1 MEPLEIKGRITAIR
15 DTQTFASGFSKRQF
29 AVKEL
34 IDDYPQ
40 EFGMEFAKDKCGI
53 LDSYD
58 VGDVVTVNCNLRGNE
73 YNGRHYIS
81 LQAWKIAKDG
91 QESRDTRQNGAPP
104 PQDAH
109 NKAKSDGYQ
118 PQAKA
123 DSWDD
128 DNEKIPF

>member
-1 MEPLEIKGRITAIR
+1 MESLEIKGRITAISE
-15 DTQTFASGFSKRQF
+15 TQTFASGFSKRQF

-40 EFGMEFAKDKCGI
+40 EFGMEFTKDKCGI
-53 LDSYD
+53 LDSYK
-58 VGDVVTVNCNLRGNE
+58 VGDIVTVNCNLRGNE
-73 YNGRHYIS
+73 HNGRHYVS

-91 QESRDTRQNGAPP
+91 QEARDTRQNGAPP

-109 NKAKSDGYQ
+109 NKAKINGYQ

-123 DSWDD
+123 NDD
-128 DNEKIPF
+128 DDEIPF